1 MYNTLYVEVMLL
13 DGDKDSLP
21 SYAHDEDAGMD
32 LRSSIDTTLQAETWA
47 VVPTGIA
54 INIPVGYVGLVH
66 PRSGMAAKHG
76 ITVLN
81 APGTIDA
88 GYTGEVKVIL
98 LNGTTKD
105 YKIERGDRIAQLVIQ
120 EIMHA
125 KLGVV
130 SDFTQTQASRLA
142 DGFGSSGV

>member
-13 DGDKDSLP
+13 DGDKDLLP

-130 SDFTQTQASRLA
+130 SDFTQTQASRLS